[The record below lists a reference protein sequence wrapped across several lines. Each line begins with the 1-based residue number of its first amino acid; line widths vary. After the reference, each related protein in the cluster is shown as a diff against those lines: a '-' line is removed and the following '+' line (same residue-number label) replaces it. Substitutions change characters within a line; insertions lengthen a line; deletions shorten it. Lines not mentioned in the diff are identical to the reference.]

1 MGIEMGLQ
9 GMIREIRQD
18 VKSVEYD
25 QEEKIET

>member
-18 VKSVEYD
+18 GKSVEYD
-25 QEEKIET
+25 PEEQIET

>member
-18 VKSVEYD
+18 GKSAEYD
-25 QEEKIET
+25 QEE

>member
-18 VKSVEYD
+18 GKSMEYD
-25 QEEKIET
+25 QEE